1 MSLPLG
7 TSVKHPSRPV
17 KAGTPKHGHARFL
30 RQLDGGRRC
39 AYDGITM
46 DAPERANDWEATA
59 ETLVALGA
67 PLSGWRPNRRLAPET
82 ALALALRFA
91 STDASLLR
99 SLPIVLAR
107 TWRELDWSKL
117 ENSARAQN
125 SLALLGMLTELTAS
139 LAGLEELGEKA
150 RRWWRPPRETRHL
163 FRPRNDFDRELAEHR
178 TPPVARKWGFLMNM
192 GEDSFRAL
200 YERHAG
206 KV

>member
-1 MSLPLG
+1 MG
-7 TSVKHPSRPV
+7 TSVKHPSRSV
-17 KAGTPKHGHARFL
+17 KVSTPKHGLARSL
-30 RQLDGGRRC
+30 RQLDGSGRR
-39 AYDGITM
+39 AYDGTTM
-46 DAPERANDWEATA
+46 DAPEQANDWAATA

-67 PLSGWRPNRRLAPET
+67 PLSGWRPNRRLAPEV
-82 ALALALRFA
+82 ALTFALRFA

-99 SLPIVLAR
+99 SLPVVLAR

-117 ENSARAQN
+117 ENSARAQD
-125 SLALLGMLTELTAS
+125 SLALLGMVTELTAS
-139 LAGLEELGEKA
+139 LAGFKELGEKA

-206 KV
+206 QV

>member
-1 MSLPLG
+1 MHG
-7 TSVKHPSRPV
+7 PSPNSTA
-17 KAGTPKHGHARFL
+17 AGDKLTME
-30 RQLDGGRRC
+30 
-39 AYDGITM
+39 TM
-46 DAPERANDWEATA
+46 DVPGQANDWAATA

-67 PLSGWRPNRRLAPET
+67 PLSGWRPNRRLAPEV
-82 ALALALRFA
+82 ALAFALRFA

-99 SLPIVLAR
+99 SLPVVLAR

-117 ENSARAQN
+117 ENSARAQD

-139 LAGLEELGEKA
+139 LAGLKELGEKA

-178 TPPVARKWGFLMNM
+178 TPPVARRWGFLMNM

-206 KV
+206 QV